1 MLLTYWS
8 SMIYWVIVLFFP
20 TRSFFIHS
28 SCFLLILT
36 SPECKFICFSY
47 FRYSDNDFYM
57 MRTTQSLT
65 WSRDRKITSQLINIE
80 GFFFFSSQI
89 EWISRAVVKYYRED
103 SWWEK
108 LLMTSSAFFF
118 GTINLER
125 KISVLTRKFNS
136 AKCSQQDV
144 ELQTKIIIRMKT
156 SLLQKWMDVVT
167 CTMLS
172 SD

>member
-1 MLLTYWS
+1 MMNFSWKRREGLMLLTYWS

-80 GFFFFSSQI
+80 GFFFFFPLKLSGFRELLSSII
-89 EWISRAVVKYYRED
+89 EKILDEKS
-103 SWWEK
+103 SWW
-108 LLMTSSAFFF
+108 LPRLFF
-118 GTINLER
+118 R
-125 KISVLTRKFNS
+125 
-136 AKCSQQDV
+136 DY
-144 ELQTKIIIRMKT
+144 
-156 SLLQKWMDVVT
+156 
-167 CTMLS
+167 
-172 SD
+172 